1 MGDGTQNRYKSYDW
15 SKPFDP
21 AEYRGSSK
29 AITML
34 YENWL
39 ETSSQLAETRTEIEE
54 IRKLYTELDKSHA
67 ILSAE
72 REAAKNRRWIPFI
85 LQSIAVIC
93 GGIGVNLLTGDTNK
107 EYGWIF
113 LAISLILEMLAFI
126 VVKAEA

>member
-39 ETSSQLAETRTEIEE
+39 EASSQLVETRREIEE
-54 IRKLYTELDKSHA
+54 IKKLYTDLDKSHA

-72 REAAKNRRWIPFI
+72 KEAAKKRRWTPFI
-85 LQSIAVIC
+85 LQSVAVVC

-113 LAISLILEMLAFI
+113 LLISLILEILAFI